1 MSQVSFL
8 LQYFRRPWM
17 IAPIVEALR
26 SCSEVATELVVNVD
40 SPGDNQVRGEG
51 EGAGLEGEGSPQS
64 WRGLT

>member
-17 IAPIVEALR
+17 IAPIVEALH

-40 SPGDNQVRGEG
+40 SPGDNQVRGK
-51 EGAGLEGEGSPQS
+51 GAGR
-64 WRGLT
+64 RGGVGQKGRRGRRVF